1 MSTENPTDPVIS
13 VMLAVTDTPAALA
26 WYKRALGATELWSL
40 GGVAGLEIAGA
51 PFFLGEPE
59 ANGWES
65 PTKLGITSAR
75 IEVFCDD
82 PDSFVARA
90 VKAGAKGSLDPVRNH
105 EAPWGTHRQGGF
117 VDPFGHIW
125 LVGDTSPLKRHP

>member
-1 MSTENPTDPVIS
+1 
-13 VMLAVTDTPAALA
+13 
-26 WYKRALGATELWSL
+26 
-40 GGVAGLEIAGA
+40 LEIAGA

-65 PTKLGITSAR
+65 PSKLGITSAR

-90 VKAGAKGSLDPVRNH
+90 VDAGANGSRDAVSDH
-105 EAPWGTHRQGGF
+105 EAP
-117 VDPFGHIW
+117 
-125 LVGDTSPLKRHP
+125 